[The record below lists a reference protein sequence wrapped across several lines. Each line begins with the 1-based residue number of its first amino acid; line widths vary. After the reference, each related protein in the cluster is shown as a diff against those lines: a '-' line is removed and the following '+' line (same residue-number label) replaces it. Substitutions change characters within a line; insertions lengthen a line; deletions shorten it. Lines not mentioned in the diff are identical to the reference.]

1 MKKKQYFIIIVI
13 FLLFLLVGCT
23 MIEQPGVNPPEDPG
37 TSGPGIDEPENPT
50 PEVPSKAKNIKNFV
64 SEENEVPKIIINTKD
79 KVFPYNKEDYIKGN
93 LKIVEQPNTEN
104 IIFEEATMGIRLRG
118 NSTLD
123 APKKAFRIKFDEK
136 QSLFGLEKSKS
147 WVLLANYFDKSH
159 MRNYLAYLTA
169 NKLDNL
175 DFQPSSIFVE
185 VEFNGEYL
193 GLYLLCEQMQTG
205 KGRVDIEQDDF
216 DANPSYL
223 MELDFLDRILADG
236 LVKDES
242 FFESNGLYF
251 AFKYPEDED
260 ATKERCKYIKE
271 FVDNVF
277 DSIRNKK
284 DYESLIDVDSLIDYY
299 LVNELFKNVDAVQT
313 SVYFVFTDGMLK
325 AGPVWDFDIALGV
338 VGRNENSNMYE
349 GYQNSK
355 MWLKDNNPLYKLLFN
370 DQKFVDKVIARYNEV
385 RPLLAEVYSELLLAV
400 EILDEEIERDVN
412 KWGIPGELW
421 PWIATQYSIEYRNM
435 WSFKDHISF
444 LKKQLN
450 IQFINMDNEFQK

>member
-37 TSGPGIDEPENPT
+37 TQDPGIDEPENPT

-421 PWIATQYSIEYRNM
+421 PWIATQYSIEYRTM

-450 IQFINMDNEFQK
+450 IQFINMDNEFLK